1 MVGRRS
7 EGSGVLVAWKRFDK
21 GTEGDMLR
29 MRRHLTYTNV
39 AATLALLFAMTGGAY
54 AASKYVINTTKQIN
68 PKVLA
73 ALKGKTGA
81 NGAQGPAGAAGAQGP
96 AGAAG
101 AKGETG
107 AAGPAGP
114 QGEKGVQGEK
124 GTAGTN
130 GFNGSTGAKGA
141 AGPAGPTGPTGA
153 TGSPWT
159 AGGTLP
165 VGSSETGQWSFAGP
179 QVNFFSTG
187 IAFPIK
193 LEAAPD
199 EEHSHAIGP
208 EEGEG
213 EAKFENKK
221 DQPAVQE
228 AFEKKECSGNAKE
241 PKAASGNLCVFT
253 SSILDLKT
261 GGEVS
266 FQVFSIH
273 DAETHESHAGRSG
286 AYFVMKAGETSEEI
300 TLKEANKEELLK
312 EGDFVFASG
321 DWAVAG

>member
-1 MVGRRS
+1 
-7 EGSGVLVAWKRFDK
+7 
-21 GTEGDMLR
+21 
-29 MRRHLTYTNV
+29 MRKHLTYTNIMVTV
-39 AATLALLFAMTGGAY
+39 AVVFAMTGGAY

-73 ALKGKTGA
+73 ALKGKAGA
-81 NGAQGPAGAAGAQGP
+81 NGAQGPAGPVGAQGP

-101 AKGETG
+101 AKGDIGTAG
-107 AAGPAGP
+107 AAGPP
-114 QGEKGVQGEK
+114 GEKGAQGEK

-141 AGPAGPTGPTGA
+141 TGATGPTGPTGA

-165 VGSSETGQWSFAGP
+165 AGSSETGQWSVAGP
-179 QVNFFSTG
+179 QTAFFSTG
-187 IAFPIK
+187 IAFPIR

-213 EAKFENKK
+213 EAKFVNKK

-228 AFEKKECSGNAKE
+228 AFEKKECSGNVKE

-253 SSILDLKT
+253 TVILDLNN

-266 FQVFSIH
+266 FQLFSIH
-273 DAETHESHAGRSG
+273 DAETAESHAGKSG
-286 AYFVMKAGETSEEI
+286 AYFVMKAGETAEEI
-300 TLKEANKEELLK
+300 AAKEAKKLELLK
-312 EGDFVFASG
+312 EGDFVYASG
-321 DWAVAG
+321 DWAVTG